1 MGTRRIAQELKIQM
15 KERGL
20 KFNVTD
26 PLELEEVIAE
36 TSEYIFDSYARS
48 GDDIDK
54 VRDYLK
60 ETMEN
65 YPEHIEPI
73 REYIQPSNDLK
84 SQRNLLQFAG

>member
-1 MGTRRIAQELKIQM
+1 MGERRIAQELKIQM
-15 KERGL
+15 KEQGL
-20 KFNVTD
+20 KFTITD

-36 TSEYIFDSYARS
+36 TAEYIFDSYARS
-48 GDDIDK
+48 GDDINK

-73 REYIQPSNDLK
+73 REYIQPNAIK
-84 SQRNLLQFAG
+84 RERNLLLAAG